1 MLQIVRK
8 IVGLTEKYLT
18 EERIMIQKM
27 HVKSVFRT
35 VGMDPAG
42 AVNFGYVVRD
52 YLSVDVR
59 FKFG

>member
-1 MLQIVRK
+1 M
-8 IVGLTEKYLT
+8 GLTDKYVT